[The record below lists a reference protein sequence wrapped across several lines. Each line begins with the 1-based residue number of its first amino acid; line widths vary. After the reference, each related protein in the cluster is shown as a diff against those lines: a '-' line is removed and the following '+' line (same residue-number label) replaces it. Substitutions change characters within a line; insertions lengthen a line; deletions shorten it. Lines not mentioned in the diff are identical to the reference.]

1 MGHMIED
8 ECSMRKLS
16 QIKRYETTSTK
27 ITKANQLYEPK
38 RHMSS
43 RAAGHGPWGSRL

>member
-8 ECSMRKLS
+8 ECSVRKIP
-16 QIKRYETTSTK
+16 QIKRDERTSTK